1 MHFNFSCTAVLVDR
15 SSVSCGDRHCHPLYE
30 TLGQHRVF
38 SNLLDAGQNLGLAS
52 ISSPPEII
60 ILRVTLEADGRE
72 LIEQCRVR
80 WHDASIVLILC
91 RSVESGGKDLHSL
104 VESPDDFLFCSAIEP
119 ELTLRCARLLGCRR
133 LNSVRDHESSN
144 EPLDGLPLVGRNSV
158 FMDSLRKAANF
169 ARNDATVLIAG
180 ETGSGKELFARAIH
194 YQGPRRA
201 QPFVPVNCGALPDH
215 LFENELFGHVKGAFT
230 DARWGEKG
238 LIAEAEG
245 GTLFLDEI
253 DSLSSAAQVKLLRF
267 LQNGEYRPLGSA
279 RALMANVRVIAAT
292 NTDLRGEVELKRFR
306 EDLFYRL
313 NILSV
318 AVPPLR
324 ARGDDVIPLAEHFLR
339 IYGGGRDG
347 GRPSLSEMA
356 KRKLVAY
363 SWPGNV
369 RELEGVIQSAVLLKS
384 SGILH
389 AADIALPEGKSK
401 DMLRHE
407 SLRRAKSFVI
417 GEFERG
423 YVANLLTQHQ
433 GNITRAAKAAG
444 KDRRTLQR
452 LVRKYSLDRES
463 FKL

>member
-1 MHFNFSCTAVLVDR
+1 MVVDR
-15 SSVSCGDRHCHPLYE
+15 SSASCGARHSQPLYE
-30 TLGQHRVF
+30 MLGQRGLF
-38 SNLLDAGQNLGLAS
+38 SNLLDAGQNLAPTL
-52 ISSPPEII
+52 ISPPPEII
-60 ILRVTLEADGRE
+60 ILRVTVVAEGRE
-72 LIEQCRVR
+72 LIAQCRSR

-91 RSVESGGKDLHSL
+91 RRVGSAGKDLQSL
-104 VESPDDFLFCSAIEP
+104 VELSDDFLFCSAIEP
-119 ELTLRCARLLGCRR
+119 ELALRGARLLGCRR
-133 LNSVRDHESSN
+133 SKSAHDQEELHER
-144 EPLDGLPLVGRNSV
+144 LRGLPLVGGSPV
-158 FMDSLRKAANF
+158 FIDALHKAANF
-169 ARNDATVLIAG
+169 ARNDATVLITG

-194 YQGPRRA
+194 YQGPRHA

-230 DARWGEKG
+230 DARWAEKG

-253 DSLSSAAQVKLLRF
+253 DSLSLAAQVKLLRF

-292 NTDLRGEVELKRFR
+292 NADLKSQVELKRFR

-313 NILSV
+313 NVLSV

-339 IYGGGRDG
+339 RYSGGQSSGC
-347 GRPSLSEMA
+347 PSLSEMA
-356 KRKLVAY
+356 NRKLIAY

-369 RELEGVIQSAVLLKS
+369 RELEGVIQSAVLLKP
-384 SGILH
+384 SGVLH

-401 DMLRHE
+401 EMLRHE

-423 YVANLLTQHQ
+423 YVANLLAQHQ

-463 FKL
+463 FKY